1 MAVRAPTLPQAAALL
16 PLQLLASLADRL
28 RARLLGRWGRLLRP
42 VLQDRRKR
50 AAGVAVAIA
59 LFSLAMAG
67 LFPVWLLVFGPL
79 VWGVPHL
86 LSDLRYLLVRQGLQ
100 RERLVMAI
108 GGATLLV
115 AAFSELGVRATLIG
129 AAVLALVI
137 PGQRLHKLLLAA
149 VLLSLVALAWP
160 LGWTADLLFAHG
172 HNAIALAIWWFWRPR
187 RGWLVRVPLIAALA
201 GLGLLLGGALDPWM
215 AQSGPT
221 ESLNLDE
228 LSWQLAPLD
237 DEVWSRRWTAS
248 FAFAQ
253 AIHYA
258 VWIHLLPSDDRA
270 REVPRSFQNSLKAL
284 EGDMGWPLIALAALL
299 ALALAL
305 TALLDLG
312 AARDR
317 YFQLAW
323 FHGHVELLAAVWLLL
338 RGVTRAEL
346 HTPLTSN
353 RRNNT

>member
-1 MAVRAPTLPQAAALL
+1 
-16 PLQLLASLADRL
+16 
-28 RARLLGRWGRLLRP
+28 
-42 VLQDRRKR
+42 
-50 AAGVAVAIA
+50 
-59 LFSLAMAG
+59 
-67 LFPVWLLVFGPL
+67 
-79 VWGVPHL
+79 
-86 LSDLRYLLVRQGLQ
+86 
-100 RERLVMAI
+100 
-108 GGATLLV
+108 
-115 AAFSELGVRATLIG
+115 
-129 AAVLALVI
+129 
-137 PGQRLHKLLLAA
+137 LAA

-323 FHGHVELLAAVWLLL
+323 FHGHVELLAAVWLML

-346 HTPLTSN
+346 HTPPYVKSAE
-353 RRNNT
+353 